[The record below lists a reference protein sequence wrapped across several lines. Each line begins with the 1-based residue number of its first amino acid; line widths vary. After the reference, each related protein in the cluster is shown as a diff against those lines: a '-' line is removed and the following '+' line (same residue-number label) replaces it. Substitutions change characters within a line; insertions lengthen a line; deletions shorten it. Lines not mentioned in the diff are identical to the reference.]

1 MRLNL
6 RIAFLAAT
14 ARLRPRPNKTQ
25 DYRHDRVEANAPPDP
40 GQQPANGILEGEPV
54 AFQAL
59 VREIHRS
66 EEEHQATERNIWAD
80 QLRTAN
86 RLNWISA
93 IGAIV
98 GAIGSLGIIVSL
110 VIAKKAADDAHLAVV
125 AANRA
130 WIGPVSATLAAIPS
144 APPTEDIT
152 VPVPIRNTGHEP
164 ATDASIVGS
173 ADSIG
178 IDAAYDEIH
187 AKEQSFEDY
196 CFSISGAKHMTSA
209 VSVVVFPVSSV
220 SNDFSGLITIRSDL
234 IDWDVIYGKKYLFLH
249 ACIVYQTFSEVRHT
263 SVCFYAQAG
272 KSVGSLP
279 FCDKGN
285 RAD

>member
-1 MRLNL
+1 M
-6 RIAFLAAT
+6 
-14 ARLRPRPNKTQ
+14 Q
-25 DYRHDRVEANAPPDP
+25 DYRRDRLEANAPSDP
-40 GQQPANGILEGEPV
+40 GQQPANGMPEAESA
-54 AFQAL
+54 AFQTL

-66 EEEHQATERNIWAD
+66 EEEHQATERDIWAD

-98 GAIGSLGIIVSL
+98 GAIGSVGIIVSL
-110 VIAKKAADDAHLAVV
+110 VIAKKAADDGHMAVV

-144 APPTEDIT
+144 APPTVDIT
-152 VPVPIRNTGHEP
+152 VPIPFRNTGHEP
-164 ATDASIVGS
+164 ATDASIVGG
-173 ADSIG
+173 ADSIA
-178 IDAAYDEIH
+178 IDATYDEIH

-196 CFSISGAKHMTSA
+196 CFSIAGAKHMASA
-209 VSVVVFPVSSV
+209 VSVVVFPGSSAA
-220 SNDFSGLITIRSDL
+220 NDFNAFITIRSDL
-234 IDWDVIYGKKYLFLH
+234 IDWDVIYGKKYLYLH

-263 SVCFYAQAG
+263 SVCYYAQAG
-272 KSVGSLP
+272 KTVGSLP